1 MSKKSMLQLEKL
13 MLKHNIND
21 ADLRN
26 EYADRYSSEY
36 LEECSKEKLIDFI
49 IDEQCYMSMNVLTEK
64 QIIKEY
70 PCKLTEE
77 RKATLDSYSQEEIN
91 YLWNAFTQ
99 EEINY
104 IEGVK

>member
-13 MLKHNIND
+13 MLKHNIDD

-49 IDEQCYMSMNVLTEK
+49 IDEQCYMSMNVLTE
-64 QIIKEY
+64 
-70 PCKLTEE
+70 E

>member
-1 MSKKSMLQLEKL
+1 
-13 MLKHNIND
+13 
-21 ADLRN
+21 
-26 EYADRYSSEY
+26 
-36 LEECSKEKLIDFI
+36 
-49 IDEQCYMSMNVLTEK
+49 MSMNVLTEK